1 MDGFSDGADCTVRQQ
16 KILRFFTDFRENLER
31 FLLCL
36 SYISKT
42 GAEPEHAV
50 SISRLS
56 RKCNQERKKF
66 IWSKADEE
74 RDERRLAW
82 RSSWQ

>member
-1 MDGFSDGADCTVRQQ
+1 MGGMDGTVRQQ

-42 GAEPEHAV
+42 GAEAERTV
-50 SISRLS
+50 SISRLP
-56 RKCNQERKKF
+56 RKCNQERKKL
-66 IWSKADEE
+66 I
-74 RDERRLAW
+74 
-82 RSSWQ
+82 